1 MITAIDTPPIV
12 APGPTWR
19 IRTTG
24 VATVLG
30 WLLVAGAI
38 AFSYFGRAALTSVGR
53 RGLASSPD
61 GSRQPGVAEA

>member
-38 AFSYFGRAALTSVGR
+38 AFSYFGHAPSPYGTCYASSGRMVPCAALAR
-53 RGLASSPD
+53 R
-61 GSRQPGVAEA
+61 